1 MESTNKGWYWL
12 ALLAVLVA
20 VGLYVQRRDLAGQ
33 YRAYRASDENVRE
46 LRLRL
51 DGMESERQALQKT
64 VQHLDDNPLE
74 LEAAIRRG
82 KSLVREGETVYN
94 VTLPQDTQH

>member
-1 MESTNKGWYWL
+1 METAGKGWYWL
-12 ALLAVLVA
+12 ALLAVVVA
-20 VGLYVQRRDLAGQ
+20 VGLYVQRRDLGGQ

-46 LRLRL
+46 LGQRLE
-51 DGMESERQALQKT
+51 GMKSERESLEKT
-64 VQHLDDNPLE
+64 VKHLDDNPLE

-94 VTLPQDTQH
+94 VTLPDDTAH